1 MQIDK
6 TNDVYESNAK
16 AKALADLEKLKVEL
30 AEAEVADS
38 AADADVDEARKLL
51 DTAELRVNLLSL
63 QDVDHAQAKA
73 DLRNLVE
80 ALAKAR
86 TKACVTGAEVSEVQ
100 KLVETQE
107 LRMDVVFLSVICTG
121 TDPLKDRII
130 ELGVVG
136 ENGGELLSLRFN
148 PGVPI
153 PPSTTHTITDEDVA
167 ELPLFET
174 CSDALFEVIS
184 KKKVVV
190 HDLMSHNAEDTRDTR
205 YEYSMMIS
213 DFLNGGLSKT
223 GIAIQQVSGQAIYS
237 NSFFRPTPYVSA
249 LEQAQKL
256 RKNYLG
262 MLVA

>member
-1 MQIDK
+1 MQINK
-6 TNDVYESNAK
+6 TNVVFLADVYGAQAK
-16 AKALADLEKLKVEL
+16 AKASAYLRYLNEAL
-30 AEAEVADS
+30 AEAEVALRLAES
-38 AADADVDEARKLL
+38 DVAEAQTML
-51 DTAELRVNLLSL
+51 EI
-63 QDVDHAQAKA
+63 QA
-73 DLRNLVE
+73 
-80 ALAKAR
+80 
-86 TKACVTGAEVSEVQ
+86 
-100 KLVETQE
+100 
-107 LRMDVVFLSVICTG
+107 LRMNVVFLSVICTG
-121 TDPLKDRII
+121 TDPIKDRII

-136 ENGGELLSLRFN
+136 ENGEKLLSLRFN

-190 HDLMSHNAEDTRDTR
+190 HDLMSHNAEDSRDTR

-237 NSFFRPTPYVSA
+237 ESFFRPRSNVSA

-256 RKNYLG
+256 RKFYLAL
-262 MLVA
+262 LVA